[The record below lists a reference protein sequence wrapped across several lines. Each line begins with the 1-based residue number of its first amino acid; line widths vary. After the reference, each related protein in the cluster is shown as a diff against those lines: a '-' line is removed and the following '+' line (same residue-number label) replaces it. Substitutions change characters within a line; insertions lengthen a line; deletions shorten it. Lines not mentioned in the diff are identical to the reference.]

1 MKGDGKLV
9 QLGKGV
15 LFSLIFTLLA
25 ILVFAAIVKVFELS
39 DKTILMVNQV
49 LKIIAILLGCLIGLK
64 GGGCFWKGIILG
76 FVTALIGYITF
87 SLLSGAPLLRISL
100 VYESI
105 LGIIVGGISGFIC
118 RTVKQS

>member
-64 GGGCFWKGIILG
+64 GGVL
-76 FVTALIGYITF
+76 
-87 SLLSGAPLLRISL
+87 
-100 VYESI
+100 
-105 LGIIVGGISGFIC
+105 
-118 RTVKQS
+118 